1 MLLLGFCTESG
12 TLAHVNQ
19 TYYNSDA
26 GSEERYM
33 AYRRGSG
40 YGFACFC
47 NLMGFFLSIGMAIY
61 ISPDVSSAKEKAMLL
76 SPQNLD
82 VLSTPEYMD
91 RALKRTS
98 ASPTKSYKKD
108 DDAGQALNGGG
119 NSSDYAPPAPGGG
132 AVTNPDGTGNI

>member
-1 MLLLGFCTESG
+1 MLLLGFCTEAG

-26 GSEERYM
+26 ASEERYM

-47 NLMGFFLSIGMAIY
+47 NLLGFFLSIGMAIY
-61 ISPDVSSAKEKAMLL
+61 ISPDVSSTKEKAILL

-82 VLSTPEYMD
+82 VLSSPEYLD
-91 RALKRTS
+91 RALKR
-98 ASPTKSYKKD
+98 ASNNPHPFNTNKKD
-108 DDAGQALNGGG
+108 DDANQALNPGPS
-119 NSSDYAPPAPGGG
+119 SSDQG
-132 AVTNPDGTGNI
+132 AVVNPDGTGNI